1 MAIISRLAV
10 LLGLDAGEFNA
21 NLGKAKDKV
30 EGFSTG
36 AKVSLLAVGTAFA
49 ASAREAIN
57 FADKINDVAKANEMS
72 VQSVLRMSQAL
83 STNGGN
89 ADDAGKLMASFANK
103 IDEAAQGSE
112 KAQKAFLSIG
122 VSLKDLR
129 TLAPQELFEKTVKSL
144 AEVEDTTKRNA
155 TAMDMFGRAIRGVD
169 IKGMADE
176 FEKTKNKFKDS
187 DEAFKSIGNSV
198 DRLDRFFLN
207 LKVTLANAVAP
218 AFETLTVAMENWQAK
233 SKGVVDRFAEIRKE
247 AGWWAAWKDKE
258 GIQKYNAP
266 SEREFG
272 SVQGANIPG
281 IMSGIGG
288 IAAGKKDIRDVK
300 PYIDKEAEAERKR
313 AAEAAKRQQEF
324 YEKELLISQAKGERL
339 QKEHELAFVA
349 ENERKLQLELF
360 DIEQKRKQLT
370 LGDQFGRKMTEDQAN
385 RWAEAEK
392 ARAKEAY
399 EIGQAQRS
407 FEYGWQK
414 AFATYADNASNAAKL
429 GEQAFVSV
437 TQNLETA
444 LERFVETGKL
454 SFSDLAKSII
464 GDLLKIQ
471 LKAQAMS
478 IFEGSGLGGLFSKF
492 FGGGGGGK
500 AYTGGIKL
508 MPTSLPIFK
517 GFGFADGGD
526 PPVGQ
531 ASLVG
536 ERGPEL
542 FIPKTA
548 GTIIPNNR
556 LGSAMGG
563 SPQVVYNGPYIASM
577 SAIDTQSATQF
588 LSRNK
593 QAVFAANQS
602 ATRSLPQSRS

>member
-57 FADKINDVAKANEMS
+57 FADKINDVAKANDIS

-89 ADDAGKLMASFANK
+89 SDDAGKLMASFANK

-112 KAQKAFLSIG
+112 KAQKAFISIG

-129 TLAPQELFEKTVKSL
+129 QLSPQELFEKTVKSL
-144 AEVEDTTKRNA
+144 AAVEDTTKRNA
-155 TAMDMFGRAIRGVD
+155 TAMDMFGRAIRGTD
-169 IKGMADE
+169 IKGFADE
-176 FEKTKNKFKDS
+176 LDKTKTKFAGS
-187 DEAFKSIGNSV
+187 EEAFKSIGNSV
-198 DRLDRFFLN
+198 DRLDRFFFN
-207 LKVTLANAVAP
+207 LKVTLADKLAP
-218 AFETLTVAMENWQAK
+218 AFEYVTVSMENWQK
-233 SKGVVDRFAEIRKE
+233 SAQNTVDRFAEIRKE

-258 GIQKYNAP
+258 GFQKY
-266 SEREFG
+266 EFAQRG
-272 SVQGANIPG
+272 SVQGANVPG

-288 IAAGKKDIRDVK
+288 VAAPKNNIREVTEAK
-300 PYIDKEAEAERKR
+300 NKEAEAEAKK
-313 AAEAAKRQQEF
+313 AKEALQRQQEF
-324 YEKELLISQAKGERL
+324 YDKEILISQAKGERL
-339 QKEHELAFVA
+339 QKEHELAFVS
-349 ENERKLQLELF
+349 ENQRKLQLELF

-370 LGDQFGRKMTEDQAN
+370 LGDQFGRKMSEEQAN
-385 RWAEAEK
+385 KWAEAEK

-414 AFATYADNASNAAKL
+414 AFANYADNATNAARM

-437 TQNLETA
+437 TQNLESA
-444 LERFVETGKL
+444 LDRFVETGKL
-454 SFSDLAKSII
+454 SFSDLARSII
-464 GDLLKIQ
+464 NDLVKIQ
-471 LKAQAMS
+471 LKAQATS
-478 IFEGSGLGGLFSKF
+478 LFNSLGIGNFLGGM
-492 FGGGGGGK
+492 FGGGGGGG
-500 AYTGGIKL
+500 AFTNGIKL
-508 MPTSLPIFK
+508 MPTNLPIFK
-517 GFGFADGGD
+517 GFSFADGGN

-542 FIPKTA
+542 FVPKSA
-548 GTIIPNNR
+548 GTIIPNHK

-563 SPQVVYNGPYIASM
+563 GTQVVYNGPYIANM

-588 LSRNK
+588 LAANK
-593 QAVFAANQS
+593 IAVWSANQS
-602 ATRSLPQSRS
+602 AQRSLPQSR

>member
-30 EGFSTG
+30 EGFSAG
-36 AKVSLLAVGTAFA
+36 AKLSLGAVAVAFT

-72 VQSVLRMSQAL
+72 VQSVLRMSNAL

-144 AEVEDTTKRNA
+144 ADVEDTTKRNA

-176 FEKTKNKFKDS
+176 FEKTKSKFTGS

-198 DRLDRFFLN
+198 DRLDRLFLQ
-207 LKVTLANAVAP
+207 LKVNLATSLAP
-218 AFETLTVAMENWQAK
+218 AFEAFTKTLEDFFNKQGK
-233 SKGVVDRFAEIRKE
+233 LIDRFAEIRKE

-258 GIQKYNAP
+258 GISKYVAP

-272 SVQGANIPG
+272 SVQGANVPG

-288 IAAGKKDIRDVK
+288 VAADKKNIREVTEAKNKDA
-300 PYIDKEAEAERKR
+300 EAEAKKQK
-313 AAEAAKRQQEF
+313 EALKRQQEF
-324 YEKELLISQAKGERL
+324 YDKEILISQAKGERL
-339 QKEHELAFVA
+339 QKENELAFVS

-370 LGDQFGRKMTEDQAN
+370 LGDQYGRRMSEEQAN
-385 RWAEAEK
+385 AFAQVEI

-399 EIGQAQRS
+399 QIGESQRS
-407 FEYGWQK
+407 FEFGWQK
-414 AFATYADNASNAAKL
+414 AFATYTDNATNAAKL

-437 TQNLETA
+437 TSNMEQA
-444 LERFVETGKL
+444 LDQFVTTGKL
-454 SFSDLAKSII
+454 KFGDLAKSII
-464 GDLLKIQ
+464 ADLIKIQ
-471 LKAQAMS
+471 MRAQLTS
-478 IFEGSGLGGLFSKF
+478 LFKGLGNIFG
-492 FGGGGGGK
+492 FGGGGSDMGSGGATAAFGSTAFWGGK
-500 AYTGGIKL
+500 AN
-508 MPTSLPIFK
+508 
-517 GFGFADGGD
+517 GGD
-526 PPVGQ
+526 VSGNN
-531 ASLVG
+531 SYMVG

-542 FIPKTA
+542 FIPQTA
-548 GTIIPNNR
+548 GTIIPNNK
-556 LGSAMGG
+556 LGSAMGNQ
-563 SPQVVYNGPYIASM
+563 PQVVYNGPYIANM
-577 SAIDTQSATQF
+577 SAIDTQSGLQF
-588 LSRNK
+588 LAKNK
-593 QAVFAANQS
+593 QGVWAANQS
-602 ATRSLPQSRS
+602 AQRSLPQSR

>member
-36 AKVSLLAVGTAFA
+36 AKISLVAVGTAFA
-49 ASAREAIN
+49 ATAREAIN

-72 VQSVLRMSQAL
+72 VQSVLRMSNAL
-83 STNGGN
+83 SQNGGN
-89 ADDAGKLMASFANK
+89 SEDAGKLMASFANK
-103 IDEAAQGSE
+103 VDEAAQGSE
-112 KAQKAFLSIG
+112 KAQKAFTSIG

-129 TLAPQELFEKTVKSL
+129 TLTPEQLFEKTAQAL
-144 AEVEDTTKRNA
+144 ANVEDTTKRNA
-155 TAMDMFGRAIRGVD
+155 TAMDMFGRAIRGTD
-169 IKGMADE
+169 IKGFADDL
-176 FEKTKNKFKDS
+176 EKTKTKFAES
-187 DEAFKSIGNSV
+187 DEAFKKIGVSV
-198 DRLDRFFLN
+198 DRLDKLFFQ
-207 LKVTLANAVAP
+207 LKVNLATSLAP
-218 AFETLTVAMENWQAK
+218 AFEAFTKTLEDFFAK
-233 SKGVVDRFAEIRKE
+233 QGKLIDRFQEIRKE

-258 GIQKYNAP
+258 AIQKYAAP

-288 IAAGKKDIRDVK
+288 VAAGKKDIREVK
-300 PYIDKEAEAERKR
+300 PFIDKEAEAERKR
-313 AAEAAKRQQEF
+313 LAEAAKRQQEF
-324 YEKELLISQAKGERL
+324 YEKELLITQAKGERL
-339 QKEHELAFVA
+339 KKEHELAFVT

-385 RWAEAEK
+385 KWAEAEK

-399 EIGQAQRS
+399 QIGEAQRS
-407 FEYGWQK
+407 FEYGWKK

-437 TQNLETA
+437 TQNMEQA
-444 LERFVETGKL
+444 LDQFVQTGKL
-454 SFSDLAKSII
+454 SFSDLARSII
-464 GDLLKIQ
+464 SDLLKIQ
-471 LKAQAMS
+471 LKAQATS
-478 IFEGSGLGGLFSKF
+478 IFEKSGIGGFLGGLFGM
-492 FGGGGGGK
+492 GGGGAGMFTGSTGAVGGSIHIGK
-500 AYTGGIKL
+500 RA
-508 MPTSLPIFK
+508 S
-517 GFGFADGGD
+517 GGD
-526 PPVGQ
+526 VAGGAPY
-531 ASLVG
+531 LVG
-536 ERGPEL
+536 EQGPEL
-542 FIPKTA
+542 MIPKTS
-548 GTIIPNNR
+548 GTVIPNNR
-556 LGSAMGG
+556 LSSAMSGG
-563 SPQVVYNGPYIASM
+563 PQVVYNGPYIASM

-602 ATRSLPQSRS
+602 ATRSLPQSR

>member
-49 ASAREAIN
+49 ATAREAIN

-89 ADDAGKLMASFANK
+89 ADDAGKLMASFVNK
-103 IDEAAQGSE
+103 IDEAAQGST

-129 TLAPQELFEKTVKSL
+129 TLSPDELFQKTVKSL
-144 AEVEDTTKRNA
+144 AAIEDPIKRNA
-155 TAMDMFGRAIRGVD
+155 LAMDMFGRAIRGVD

-207 LKVTLANAVAP
+207 LKVTIANALAP
-218 AFETLTVAMENWQAK
+218 AFESLTIAMENWQAR
-233 SKGVVDRFAEIRKE
+233 SKGIVDRFAEIRKE

-258 GIQKYNAP
+258 GIQKYVAP
-266 SEREFG
+266 SQREFG

-288 IAAGKKDIRDVK
+288 IAAPKKDIRQVELDEEK
-300 PYIDKEAEAERKR
+300 KKELKRLKELAEK
-313 AAEAAKRQQEF
+313 QQEF
-324 YEKELLISQAKGERL
+324 YDKEMLISQAKGERL
-339 QKEHELAFVA
+339 QKEHELAFVS
-349 ENERKLQLELF
+349 ENERKLQLEIF

-370 LGDQFGRKMTEDQAN
+370 LGDQFGRKMTEEQAN
-385 RWAEAEK
+385 KWMEVEK

-399 EIGQAQRS
+399 AIAQQQRD
-407 FEYGWQK
+407 FEYGWKK
-414 AFATYADNASNAAKL
+414 AFATYADNATNAAKL

-437 TQNLETA
+437 TQNLESA
-444 LERFVETGKL
+444 LDRFVETGKL
-454 SFSDLAKSII
+454 SFSDLARSII
-464 GDLLKIQ
+464 SDLIKIQ
-471 LKAQAMS
+471 LKTQATS
-478 IFEGSGLGGLFSKF
+478 IFKSLGIGDFFSGL
-492 FGGGGGGK
+492 FGGGKSSAVFGSSAFWGGK
-500 AYTGGIKL
+500 A
-508 MPTSLPIFK
+508 
-517 GFGFADGGD
+517 AGGD
-526 PPVGQ
+526 VNDN
-531 ASLVG
+531 SSYMVG

-542 FIPKTA
+542 FIPNTS
-548 GTIIPNNR
+548 GTIIPNNK
-556 LGSAMGG
+556 LTSMGG
-563 SPQVVYNGPYIASM
+563 GPQVVYNGPYIANLQ
-577 SAIDTQSATQF
+577 AIDTQSATQF
-588 LSRNK
+588 LAKNK
-593 QAVFAANQS
+593 QAVWSANQS
-602 ATRSLPQSRS
+602 AQRSLPQSR

>member
-36 AKVSLLAVGTAFA
+36 AKISLLAVGTAFA

-57 FADKINDVAKANEMS
+57 FADRIEEVAKANDMS
-72 VQSVLRMSQAL
+72 IQSVLRLSSAL
-83 STNGGN
+83 QLSGGN
-89 ADDAGKLMASFANK
+89 SDDAGKLMASFANK
-103 IDEAAQGSE
+103 VDEAAQGGE
-112 KAQKAFLSIG
+112 KAQKAFTSIG

-129 TLAPQELFEKTVKSL
+129 TLTPQELFEKTAIAL
-144 AEVEDTTKRNA
+144 ASIEDTTKRNA
-155 TAMDMFGRAIRGVD
+155 TAMDMFGRAVRGLD
-169 IKGMADE
+169 IKSLGDQLQNNKSK
-176 FEKTKNKFKDS
+176 FEESEVAFTKI
-187 DEAFKSIGNSV
+187 ANSV
-198 DRLDRFFLN
+198 DRLDKLFFN
-207 LKVTLANAVAP
+207 LKVTLANALAP
-218 AFETLTVAMENWQAK
+218 AFDAATQAMERHFERQGK
-233 SKGVVDRFAEIRKE
+233 LVQRFAEIRKE
-247 AGWWAAWKDKE
+247 AGWWAAWLDRE
-258 GIQKYNAP
+258 GMRKYVAP

-272 SVQGANIPG
+272 SVQGANVPG

-288 IAAGKKDIRDVK
+288 VAADKKNIREVTEAKNKDA
-300 PYIDKEAEAERKR
+300 EAEAKR
-313 AAEAAKRQQEF
+313 LAEAAKKQQEF
-324 YEKELLISQAKGERL
+324 YERELLISKAKGERL
-339 QKEHELAFVA
+339 QKEHQLAFLT

-360 DIEQKRKQLT
+360 DIEQKRQQLT
-370 LGDQFGRKMTEDQAN
+370 LGDQFGRKMNQEQAN

-399 EIGQAQRS
+399 QVGEAQRS
-407 FEYGWQK
+407 FEFGWQK

-444 LERFVETGKL
+444 LDNFVQTGKL
-454 SFSDLAKSII
+454 SFSDLARSII
-464 GDLLKIQ
+464 SDLIKIQ
-471 LKAQAMS
+471 LKAQATAM
-478 IFEGSGLGGLFSKF
+478 FQGSGVGGFFSKL
-492 FGGGGGGK
+492 FGGGGSGMFTGSTGAIGGSIHIGTR
-500 AYTGGIKL
+500 AG
-508 MPTSLPIFK
+508 
-517 GFGFADGGD
+517 GGD
-526 PPVGQ
+526 VSGGAPY
-531 ASLVG
+531 LVG
-536 ERGPEL
+536 EQGPEL
-542 FIPKTA
+542 MIPKTS
-548 GTIIPNNR
+548 GTIIPNNQ

-563 SPQVVYNGPYIASM
+563 GPQVVYNGPYIASM